1 MNMQDYTLEKILRSV
16 QKPGRYVGSENG
28 AIIKNKQDVKLRFA
42 FCFPDTYEIGMS
54 HLGMKILYYIMNRR
68 EDIWCE
74 RVFAPWFDMRD
85 EMKKNDMP
93 LFSLE
98 SKSPLTEFDIVGFT
112 LQYEMSFTNILYM
125 LDMSGIPLFSSER
138 DESFPLVIAG
148 GPCVCN
154 PEPVADFVDLFALG
168 EGEELDLEICDLV
181 IKAKEKSWTRRKLL
195 IEASK
200 IKGVYVP
207 SLYKPFYNA
216 DGTIKE
222 YRKLVK
228 SAPDRVQKRII
239 KDFNSVDYPTDVPV
253 PLIETVHD
261 RASIE
266 VLRGCVRGCR
276 FCQAGFIYR
285 PFRAKSADTL
295 NEQAKTL
302 CHNTGYEELSLISLS
317 TSDHPEI
324 EPLLDKLLSW
334 TPNERIN
341 LSLPS
346 LRIDNFSDELIE
358 KTTAVRK
365 SGLTFAPEA
374 GTQRLRDVI
383 NKNITEDEIMS
394 GCKIAFEGGYTNV
407 KLYFMMGLPTET
419 DEDIVGIAEL
429 AQKIVNLFYS
439 LPTKPKG
446 KSVCVSISCACF
458 IPKPFTPF
466 EFCAANERDEF
477 IRKQQ
482 LLRAAVRSKKI
493 TVSAHVPSMSFIEAV
508 LARGD
513 RRLCRVIYDVYKDG
527 GVFDS
532 WDEGFSFERW
542 INAIEG
548 NGLTPEF
555 YANRAR
561 AFDEVNPWDILDY
574 GVSKEFLI
582 SEYKRAQRAKTTP
595 KCSQKCSNCG
605 IVAMTGRKC
614 FDKR

>member
-239 KDFNSVDYPTDVPV
+239 NDFNSVDYPTDVPV

-493 TVSAHVPSMSFIEAV
+493 TVV
-508 LARGD
+508 
-513 RRLCRVIYDVYKDG
+513 
-527 GVFDS
+527 
-532 WDEGFSFERW
+532 
-542 INAIEG
+542 
-548 NGLTPEF
+548 
-555 YANRAR
+555 
-561 AFDEVNPWDILDY
+561 DIFNT
-574 GVSKEFLI
+574 FL
-582 SEYKRAQRAKTTP
+582 
-595 KCSQKCSNCG
+595 
-605 IVAMTGRKC
+605 
-614 FDKR
+614 